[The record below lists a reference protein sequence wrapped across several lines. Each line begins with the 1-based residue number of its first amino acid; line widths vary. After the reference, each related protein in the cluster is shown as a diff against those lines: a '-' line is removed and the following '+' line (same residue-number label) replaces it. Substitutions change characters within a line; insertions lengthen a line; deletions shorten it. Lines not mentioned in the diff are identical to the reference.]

1 MGQMTNRVV
10 RQSVRAIF
18 GALLLTM
25 LTSLTSHDASAQSAW
40 VGNEHAAVRLIA
52 ASKATG
58 NDGVLEL
65 GLQFRLGEGWHS
77 YWRSPG
83 DAGFPAT
90 VDWAGSSN
98 AGSSTLSW
106 PRPHRF
112 TLLGFETLGYD
123 SDFILPIKLSLN
135 NPGEPV
141 TLKAAVDYLA
151 CAAICVP
158 YHADLALTIPSGPSA
173 PTEQAGPLAD
183 AMAQVPGTPQSTGL
197 SLLHSGVVAKDDH
210 HATLVAIISGV
221 KTKLD
226 HPDLYVEDL
235 KQGVSAAAAKLDTR
249 PDGTVALSVPLTG
262 ASAAELDGKDLML
275 TLVSD
280 QVSSEFKATPT
291 LMADAPPA
299 RTGIVTILVV
309 ALLGGFILN
318 FMPCVLPVLS
328 LKLLALARHAGMERR
343 DMRVGFL
350 ATAAGIV
357 VSFLVLATLAIVLNA
372 VGASVGWGIQFQQ
385 PWFLAGMTLL
395 LVLFALSLFDRLEL
409 NLPSFLSSIGSTESK
424 HQIFNAF
431 LSGAFATLLATPCS
445 APLVGTALGFALS
458 AGPVEILS
466 IFAALGIGFSAPYL
480 VVALFPGL
488 ARLLPRPG
496 RWMIILRRILGLLL
510 LATALWL
517 LSVLDIFVG
526 TWGTL
531 GIAVALV
538 IMAMVLAFEA
548 LRRLTRPIVIASVIA
563 VFAISLAG
571 VPDASSTTAETG
583 LWKPFNEA
591 DIPTLVASG
600 KTVVVDVTAQWCV
613 NCKVNELAVL
623 DKEPLASRL
632 TQKNVVAMRAD
643 WTRPNPEIG
652 RYLASFGRYGIP
664 FNAVYGPASPKGIA
678 LPELLS
684 PGDVVRAM
692 NEAGGVKTVAVP

>member
-1 MGQMTNRVV
+1 MTYRLA
-10 RQSVRAIF
+10 RRWA
-18 GALLLTM
+18 GTTLGLLLLAVWLNLATAG
-25 LTSLTSHDASAQSAW
+25 DAAAQSAW
-40 VGNEHAAVRLIA
+40 VGNDHAAVRLITA
-52 ASKATG
+52 AKATG
-58 NDGVLEL
+58 NDGALVV
-65 GLQFRLGEGWHS
+65 GLQFRLGAGWHS

-90 VDWAGSSN
+90 VDWTGSTN
-98 AGSSTLSW
+98 IATSTLSW
-106 PRPHRF
+106 PRPQRF

-123 SDFILPIKLSLN
+123 SDFVLPAKLTLST
-135 NPGEPV
+135 PGQPV
-141 TLKAAVDYLA
+141 SLKASVDYLA

-158 YHADLALTIPSGPSA
+158 YHADLTLAIPTGPSA
-173 PTEQAGPLAD
+173 PTEQATAIAD
-183 AMAQVPGTPQSTGL
+183 AEAAVPGTLQATGLHLVSTGII
-197 SLLHSGVVAKDDH
+197 AKDEH
-210 HATLVAIISGV
+210 HATLRATLSGV
-221 KTKLD
+221 KTKLE

-235 KQGVSAAAAKLDTR
+235 AQGVSAAAARTETT
-249 PDGTVALSVPLTG
+249 PDGTVTLSVPLTG
-262 ASAAELDGKDLML
+262 ASAAELSGKPLML

-280 QVSSEFKATPT
+280 KVSAEFNANPSLAKEE
-291 LMADAPPA
+291 PA
-299 RTGIVTILVV
+299 RTGIAAILAI

-328 LKLLALARHAGMERR
+328 LKLLAVARHAGMEQRE
-343 DMRVGFL
+343 MRVGFL
-350 ATAAGIV
+350 ATAGGIV

-385 PWFLAGMTLL
+385 PWFLAAMALL

-409 NLPSFLSSIGSTESK
+409 NLPGFLNSIGSTESK

-466 IFAALGIGFSAPYL
+466 IFTALGVGFAAPYL

-488 ARLLPRPG
+488 ARLLPKPG
-496 RWMIILRRILGLLL
+496 KWMITLRRVLGALLM
-510 LATALWL
+510 ATALWL
-517 LSVLDIFVG
+517 LSVLNIFVG
-526 TWGTL
+526 FWGTL
-531 GIAVALV
+531 GVAAALA
-538 IMAMVLAFEA
+538 IMAATLAFEG
-548 LRRLTRPIVIASVIA
+548 LRRLRFTRPVVIASIIA

-571 VPDASSTTAETG
+571 VPDASSNVAETG
-583 LWKPFNEA
+583 IWRKFDEA
-591 DIPTLVASG
+591 EIATLVASG
-600 KTVVVDVTAQWCV
+600 KIVVVDVTAQWCV

-623 DKEPLASRL
+623 DKEPLASKL
-632 TQKNVVAMRAD
+632 SQKNVVAMRAD
-643 WTRPNPEIG
+643 WTRPDPAIG
-652 RYLASFGRYGIP
+652 HYLASFGRYGIP

-692 NEAGGVKTVAVP
+692 NEAGGLKTVAAP